1 MKSAARLEVVK
12 PEDLEERFEGVAR
25 GSIIR

>member
-1 MKSAARLEVVK
+1 MKSAARQDAVK
-12 PEDLEERFEGVAR
+12 TEELEERFDAVAR

>member
-1 MKSAARLEVVK
+1 MKSAARREAVRA
-12 PEDLEERFEGVAR
+12 EEFEERFEAVAR